1 LRPHLRTSFHHQPEA
16 QHPNFQLSTSW
27 QADYPIFDPLY
38 FGFVDDFS
46 ALIKSYGVAKIHLQI
61 GGGPYN
67 LQT

>member
-1 LRPHLRTSFHHQPEA
+1 LA
-16 QHPNFQLSTSW
+16 QGRGPANFSL
-27 QADYPIFDPLY
+27 
-38 FGFVDDFS
+38 VDDFS